1 MKINFSFD
9 GHDVEME
16 YTYHK
21 GRPAP
26 RAINERTFLTP
37 PESGELEIQ
46 SVKVDGQEKEVN
58 IDEGYLLEQMALD
71 EENAIENVLMDIC
84 KGEC

>member
-1 MKINFSFD
+1 MKINFKFD

-16 YTYHK
+16 YHYRQ

-26 RAINERTFLTP
+26 RPVNERTFLTP
-37 PESGELEIQ
+37 PESGELEIKH
-46 SVKVDGQEKEVN
+46 VKIDGVEQEVN

-71 EENAIENVLMDIC
+71 EENAIENVLLDIC
-84 KGEC
+84 RGEC